1 MVLKS
6 LKDFPMVPQV
16 ITKEAQF
23 TADSSIIMS
32 YTSHKTHALSNEAA
46 PREKSPGSET
56 SRWSRRVMLKGP

>member
-32 YTSHKTHALSNEAA
+32 YTLLTTHM
-46 PREKSPGSET
+46 KKKI
-56 SRWSRRVMLKGP
+56 LKENC